1 MKSYFVAWR
10 KAFDFKGRSTRKEY
24 WIFFLVDFILFPII
38 FISLNILKSLLT
50 NLIYAS
56 LSYSSYESNALN
68 SSVWIQVF
76 SIAAQSI
83 SILSFLLLP
92 ISLGHTWTLLPL
104 TVRRIRDVGMKW
116 QWIFF
121 VSIPLLGFIFVLI
134 FLTRN
139 SVEEING
146 KKYFPKY

>member
-1 MKSYFVAWR
+1 MFNSYFIAWR
-10 KAFDFKGRSTRKEY
+10 KTFDFKGRSNRKDY
-24 WIFFLVDFILFPII
+24 WIFFLIDTILFPII
-38 FISLNILKSLLT
+38 FVFLNVVQNLLLNLSL
-50 NLIYAS
+50 
-56 LSYSSYESNALN
+56 YSDWYEIFA
-68 SSVWIQVF
+68 F
-76 SIAAQSI
+76 ARHSI
-83 SILSFLLLP
+83 SILTFILIP
-92 ISLGHTWTLLPL
+92 ISLGHTWALLPL

>member
-10 KAFDFKGRSTRKEY
+10 KSFDFKGRSTRNEY
-24 WIFFLVDFILFPII
+24 WIFFLVDFILFPIV
-38 FISLNILKSLLT
+38 FVFLNILQ
-50 NLIYAS
+50 NLNFS
-56 LSYSSYESNALN
+56 FLSTSLN
-68 SSVWIQVF
+68 SDVGIQVF
-76 SIAAQSI
+76 NITFHLI
-83 SILSFLLLP
+83 NILSFVLLP

-121 VSIPLLGFIFVLI
+121 VSIPIFGFIFVLI
-134 FLTRN
+134 FLTRP

-146 KKYFPKY
+146 KKYFQKY

>member
-1 MKSYFVAWR
+1 MKYYFAAWR
-10 KAFDFKGRSTRKEY
+10 KSFDFKGRSTRKEY
-24 WIFFLVDFILFPII
+24 WIFFLVDFILFPIS
-38 FISLNILKSLLT
+38 FTFLNILQNLLT
-50 NLIYAS
+50 NLIYV
-56 LSYSSYESNALN
+56 SYESNALN
-68 SSVWIQVF
+68 SNVWIEIF
-76 SIAAQSI
+76 SIAGQLI
-83 SILSFLLLP
+83 SILSFILLP

-146 KKYFPKY
+146 KKYSPKY

>member
-1 MKSYFVAWR
+1 MLNSYFVAWR
-10 KAFDFKGRSTRKEY
+10 KSFDFKGRSTRREY
-24 WIFFLVDFILFPII
+24 WIFFLIDTILFPII
-38 FISLNILKSLLT
+38 FISLNILQDFLT
-50 NLIYAS
+50 GLSYVPLIY
-56 LSYSSYESNALN
+56 YDSNALN
-68 SSVWIQVF
+68 SSVWIYAKQ
-76 SIAAQSI
+76 II

-134 FLTRN
+134 FLTRT
-139 SVEEING
+139 SVVDIDD
-146 KKYFPKY
+146 KQYFRKY

>member
-1 MKSYFVAWR
+1 MLKSYFAAWR
-10 KAFDFKGRSTRKEY
+10 KSFDFKGRSTRKEY
-24 WIFFLVDFILFPII
+24 WIFFLVDCILFPII
-38 FISLNILKSLLT
+38 FISLNILQKLMTTLS
-50 NLIYAS
+50 YAS
-56 LSYSSYESNALN
+56 LYESNALN
-68 SSVWIQVF
+68 SSVWTQVF

-139 SVEEING
+139 SVMEIDG

>member
-1 MKSYFVAWR
+1 MKSYFAAWR
-10 KAFDFKGRSTRKEY
+10 KSFDFKGRSTRKEY
-24 WIFFLVDFILFPII
+24 WIFFLVDFIVFPII
-38 FISLNILKSLLT
+38 FISLNILQNLLST
-50 NLIYAS
+50 LSYGS
-56 LSYSSYESNALN
+56 LSYAYESNALN
-68 SSVWIQVF
+68 SSAGIEVF
-76 SIAAQSI
+76 SIAAQLI

-92 ISLGHTWTLLPL
+92 ISLGHNWTLLPL

-146 KKYFPKY
+146 KNYFQKY

>member
-1 MKSYFVAWR
+1 MVNSYLIAWR
-10 KAFDFKGRSTRKEY
+10 KSFDFKGRSNRKDY
-24 WIFFLVDFILFPII
+24 WIFFLIDSIVFPII
-38 FISLNILKSLLT
+38 FIFLNVVQNLLVNLSL
-50 NLIYAS
+50 
-56 LSYSSYESNALN
+56 YSDWYEIS
-68 SSVWIQVF
+68 
-76 SIAAQSI
+76 SIAGTSI
-83 SILSFLLLP
+83 SILSFLLIP
-92 ISLGHTWTLLPL
+92 ISLGHTWTLLSL

-146 KKYFPKY
+146 KKYFPKYWFFRR

>member
-1 MKSYFVAWR
+1 MVNSYLIAWR
-10 KAFDFKGRSTRKEY
+10 KSFDFKGRSNRKDY
-24 WIFFLVDFILFPII
+24 WIFFLIDSIVFPII
-38 FISLNILKSLLT
+38 FIFLNVVQNLLVNLSL
-50 NLIYAS
+50 
-56 LSYSSYESNALN
+56 YSDWYE
-68 SSVWIQVF
+68 IF
-76 SIAAQSI
+76 SIAGTSI
-83 SILSFLLLP
+83 SILSFLLIP

>member
-1 MKSYFVAWR
+1 MVNSYLIAWR
-10 KAFDFKGRSTRKEY
+10 KSFDFKGRSNRKDY
-24 WIFFLVDFILFPII
+24 WIFFLIDSIIFPII
-38 FISLNILKSLLT
+38 FIFLNFVQNLLVNLSL
-50 NLIYAS
+50 
-56 LSYSSYESNALN
+56 YSDWYE
-68 SSVWIQVF
+68 IF
-76 SIAAQSI
+76 SIAGTSI
-83 SILSFLLLP
+83 SILSFLLIP
-92 ISLGHTWTLLPL
+92 ISLGHTWTLLSL

>member
-1 MKSYFVAWR
+1 LKSYFAAWR
-10 KAFDFKGRSTRKEY
+10 KSFDFKGRSTRKEY
-24 WIFFLVDFILFPII
+24 WIFFLVDFIVFPII
-38 FISLNILKSLLT
+38 FISLNILQNLLT
-50 NLIYAS
+50 S
-56 LSYSSYESNALN
+56 LSYAYESNALN
-68 SSVWIQVF
+68 SSVWIEVF

-83 SILSFLLLP
+83 SFLSFLLLP
-92 ISLGHTWTLLPL
+92 IFLGHTWTLLPL

-146 KKYFPKY
+146 KNYFHKY

>member
-1 MKSYFVAWR
+1 MLNSYFVSWR
-10 KAFDFKGRSTRKEY
+10 KSFDFKGRSNRNDY
-24 WIFFLVDFILFPII
+24 WIFFLIDTILFPII
-38 FISLNILKSLLT
+38 FVFLNVVQNLLFNLSLYSDWYEIF
-50 NLIYAS
+50 AS
-56 LSYSSYESNALN
+56 AR
-68 SSVWIQVF
+68 
-76 SIAAQSI
+76 QSI
-83 SILSFLLLP
+83 SILTFLLIP
-92 ISLGHTWTLLPL
+92 ISLGHSWTLLPL

>member
-10 KAFDFKGRSTRKEY
+10 KSFDFKGRSNRKEY

-38 FISLNILKSLLT
+38 FISLNILQNLLT
-50 NLIYAS
+50 TLSYAS
-56 LSYSSYESNALN
+56 FYESNALN
-68 SSVWIQVF
+68 SVWIQVF

-121 VSIPLLGFIFVLI
+121 VSIPLLGFIFVLM

-146 KKYFPKY
+146 KKYIPKY

>member
-1 MKSYFVAWR
+1 MKSYFAAWR
-10 KAFDFKGRSTRKEY
+10 KSFDFKGRSTRKEY
-24 WIFFLVDFILFPII
+24 WIFFLVDFIVFPII
-38 FISLNILKSLLT
+38 FISLNILQNLLT
-50 NLIYAS
+50 TLSYGS
-56 LSYSSYESNALN
+56 LSYAYESNALN
-68 SSVWIQVF
+68 SSVWIEVF

-83 SILSFLLLP
+83 SFLSFLLLP

-121 VSIPLLGFIFVLI
+121 VSIPMLGFIFVLI

-146 KKYFPKY
+146 KNYFQKY

>member
-1 MKSYFVAWR
+1 MKSYFAAWR
-10 KAFDFKGRSTRKEY
+10 KSFDFKGRSTRKEY

-38 FISLNILKSLLT
+38 FIFLNILQNLLI
-50 NLIYAS
+50 NLSYVS
-56 LSYSSYESNALN
+56 LSYSYESNALN
-68 SSVWIQVF
+68 SSAWSEVF
-76 SIAAQSI
+76 SNAAQSI

-121 VSIPLLGFIFVLI
+121 VSIPMLGFIFVLI

-139 SVEEING
+139 SFEEING